1 MNGAGSAHTYQ
12 AAADAEDGHVRLLRV
27 DVPAVEAVPQVGAG
41 RLPRGPDVH
50 SSELRADETRVG
62 AQVELEELPV
72 SAEPVVSAV
81 SGGLRAPFPP
91 AEVTRVRKNFSELIH
106 PDRCDYFIGGQLLH

>member
-1 MNGAGSAHTYQ
+1 MGPGSARTYQ

-27 DVPAVEAVPQVGAG
+27 DVPAVEAVPQVGGG
-41 RLPRGPDVH
+41 RLPRGSDVH
-50 SSELRADETRVG
+50 RSELSGDEARVG

-72 SAEPVVSAV
+72 RAEPVVRAE

-106 PDRCDYFIGGQLLH
+106 PDRCDDFIGGQLLH